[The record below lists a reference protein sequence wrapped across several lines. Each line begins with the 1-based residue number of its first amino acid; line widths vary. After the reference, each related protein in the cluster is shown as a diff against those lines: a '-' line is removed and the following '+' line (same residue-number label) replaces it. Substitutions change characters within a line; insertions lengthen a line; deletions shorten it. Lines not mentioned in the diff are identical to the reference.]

1 MTNAWLSL
9 AHDKV
14 WADPGPAAPTASSG
28 LPPDRAVRA
37 TGCGASAPPPG
48 YRSDRSP
55 GAPYADARS
64 HCRAPGRTLGCCA
77 VSSLVRQRVSWLLR
91 HSLRQDSGMVL
102 VVLGATIS
110 RGKRPDGL
118 PVSTALT
125 SQAHRRR
132 TPKKNRRIPTIPT
145 GCFGGR
151 LVHVSA
157 VDTGPRGSESG
168 VLGGRARRCRGV
180 EPPPQLPPTL
190 RRLPHPAPAT
200 RGPITRHQRH
210 DLKHQALSGAR
221 AKARWSWFNADPART
236 EPAPPESAYSTRVG
250 IYWPRVVR
258 TARGPHLPAVPPTLV
273 QWHPTLVQ
281 CAQTT
286 PAGTR
291 AAASS
296 RAGPTR
302 EASSGSRTRSAHP
315 TSVLRCQDI
324 RNSQKS

>member
-9 AHDKV
+9 AHNKV

-91 HSLRQDSGMVL
+91 HSLRGEPGGRL
-102 VVLGATIS
+102 VVLRVTIS

-132 TPKKNRRIPTIPT
+132 TPKKNRRIPTISA
-145 GCFGGR
+145 GNIGGR

-157 VDTGPRGSESG
+157 VDTGPRRSESG
-168 VLGGRARRCRGV
+168 GFLVV
-180 EPPPQLPPTL
+180 EPGAVAVWNHRHNCLRPCVVCRAQPPPP
-190 RRLPHPAPAT
+190 
-200 RGPITRHQRH
+200 
-210 DLKHQALSGAR
+210 
-221 AKARWSWFNADPART
+221 
-236 EPAPPESAYSTRVG
+236 
-250 IYWPRVVR
+250 
-258 TARGPHLPAVPPTLV
+258 
-273 QWHPTLVQ
+273 
-281 CAQTT
+281 
-286 PAGTR
+286 
-291 AAASS
+291 
-296 RAGPTR
+296 
-302 EASSGSRTRSAHP
+302 GSHHTSP
-315 TSVLRCQDI
+315 TS
-324 RNSQKS
+324 